1 MAAGAFSFAAGN
13 LRQLLAAPRYLV
25 SGLRARRA
33 TRDPKT
39 WVVGSAFGVADGALA
54 FAQAARELPDPP
66 RVVWL
71 HRSPDEAADARAAG
85 FETVERDSDAGL
97 RATLGAGLVAV
108 THGFG
113 DVARFGVAG
122 AVIVQLWHGA
132 PLKKLHADSPGVIG
146 AGRLGRIPG
155 MPRLMRWAYR
165 RGSRRI
171 SLLPVS
177 SAFFQP
183 FLRSAFH
190 LTEQV
195 RVLGE
200 PRTDVLFAGSADQ
213 RTAAARALLSSHL
226 GELGDRRVLLFAPT
240 WRDGGPDPSIPTA
253 AEWEAIEAFCERHDL
268 LLVVRPHPLG
278 VGSYQHVSDRVR
290 LLPASVQPESMPL
303 LWGVSA
309 LITDYSSMMIDYVVT
324 GRPLVLLAPDLADYR
339 AGRGLYFDY
348 ATLTDAGWATTW
360 PQVLARLDDLLT
372 DDSCYAKAAEHSRAL
387 AADFH
392 SFTDGR
398 NAARVAETAATL
410 VSERFGSRP

>member
-1 MAAGAFSFAAGN
+1 
-13 LRQLLAAPRYLV
+13 
-25 SGLRARRA
+25 
-33 TRDPKT
+33 
-39 WVVGSAFGVADGALA
+39 
-54 FAQAARELPDPP
+54 
-66 RVVWL
+66 
-71 HRSPDEAADARAAG
+71 
-85 FETVERDSDAGL
+85 
-97 RATLGAGLVAV
+97 
-108 THGFG
+108 
-113 DVARFGVAG
+113 
-122 AVIVQLWHGA
+122 
-132 PLKKLHADSPGVIG
+132 
-146 AGRLGRIPG
+146 
-155 MPRLMRWAYR
+155 
-165 RGSRRI
+165 
-171 SLLPVS
+171 
-177 SAFFQP
+177 
-183 FLRSAFH
+183 
-190 LTEQV
+190 
-195 RVLGE
+195 VLGE